1 MFNQVILIGNVGR
14 DPEIRKTDM
23 GEFATFSLATS
34 EKWKDRRTGQTK
46 EITQWHTVAVFNEQA
61 VNYIKDN
68 VKKGSKLQVVGQ
80 VTYRQ
85 WQDQSGNK
93 RTSTDIKVDNFNGKI
108 TNLSERSYPDG
119 NRQNDYDN
127 NPNLGAQVANGSAK
141 VDLDDEIPF

>member
-1 MFNQVILIGNVGR
+1 MFNQVILIGRVGF
-14 DPEIRKTDM
+14 DPEIRTTDI
-23 GEFATFSLATS
+23 GEFASFSLATS
-34 EKWKDRRTGQTK
+34 EKWKDRKTNQDR
-46 EITQWHTVAVFNEQA
+46 EITQWHSVSVFNEQT
-61 VNYIKDN
+61 VKYIKQY

-108 TNLSERSYPDG
+108 TNLSERNYPDG